1 MRVKLKSAV
10 ILTATCEIAPAGETL
25 EVSEETAKDW
35 IARGVAEADAPPV
48 PPPPP
53 PTSQPKGKR

>member
-35 IARGVAEADAPPV
+35 IERGLAEKPPAPA